1 MKNLKHFCQIVG
13 ISALLFTT
21 IGANTAFAMVALPS
35 NSQENLDLLPPK
47 IAQTIESLKEKI
59 PFLNDYNIIRLS
71 KDGDS
76 LYSPNEITVMLNKT
90 DDVHRTDNIFSFDPK
105 THSLQFFM
113 LGVNIYPQPGQ
124 IPDQKAIEVASQ
136 FLVDVMGE
144 QGYTPLQVWR
154 ETLKGPNP
162 SALPPKV
169 NFKKISDDPS
179 MATYIQVSL
188 DSEGSV
194 RGFQKKTKTIEWDQW
209 YDADLN
215 ERAVP
220 K

>member
-1 MKNLKHFCQIVG
+1 
-13 ISALLFTT
+13 
-21 IGANTAFAMVALPS
+21 MVALPS
-35 NSQENLDLLPPK
+35 NSQENMDLLPPK
-47 IAQTIESLKEKI
+47 IAQTINSLKEKI

-90 DDVHRTDNIFSFDPK
+90 DDVHSTDNIFSFDPK
-105 THSLQFFM
+105 THSLHFFM
-113 LGVNIYPQPGQ
+113 LGVNIHPQPGQ

-209 YDADLN
+209 YDADLK